1 MTNEQIVVLY
11 ESSGLTI
18 DELSQTFELP
28 HEVIKIALASRSSK
42 FHKDVKKD
50 KTLFDESALDEA
62 VMVMRQC
69 LYAEESSTKIRAA
82 KFIINEAKGRHDI
95 SNVKNLN
102 GINLNLINIHY
113 KQALEAKNKA
123 KGIQT
128 PSVSQELIEV

>member
-1 MTNEQIVVLY
+1 MTNEQIVTLY

-28 HEVIKIALASRSSK
+28 HEVIKIALASRSAK
-42 FHKDVKKD
+42 FHKDIKKD

-62 VMVMRQC
+62 VIVMRQC

-82 KFIINEAKGRHDI
+82 KFIINEAKGRHDVA
-95 SNVKNLN
+95 NVKNLN

-113 KQALEAKNKA
+113 QQALAAKNKA